1 MDFFHLLQILLLA
14 IVQGAAE
21 LLPVSSSAHV
31 TIVARLIGYDMSNV
45 FEWTFLLVMLHTGT
59 MFSVLVYFWSRWK
72 RMLNQWRAMV
82 LATIATGVVGY
93 PLMVAIKHVLNLNGG
108 TQTQEIEHLF
118 LNLPLMACSLAVV
131 GVLIIIAGR
140 KDELL
145 PGTAE
150 RINLTQ
156 GTIIGAVQG
165 LALPFRGFSRSGST
179 ISAGL
184 LLGIVRARAEEF
196 SFALAVIITPV
207 VIAREV
213 WMLIK
218 ETRPGDASFAGAGKA
233 AEHRP
238 VAVAGAIGHGVQLRR
253 RTVWPMVVIGMV
265 GAWPLEVVWV
275 LLFGCCGSRSDCV
288 FHARLIVAKMPEFAF
303 EDPVWAMA

>member
-72 RMLNQWRAMV
+72 RMLNQWRSMV

-218 ETRPGDASFAGAGKA
+218 ERGQAMRVSPALEKLPSIGQLLLPGLLGMVFSFAAG
-233 AEHRP
+233 
-238 VAVAGAIGHGVQLRR
+238 
-253 RTVWPMVVIGMV
+253 
-265 GAWPLEVVWV
+265 
-275 LLFGCCGSRSDCV
+275 LFGLWWLSEWLEHGRWKLFGYYC
-288 FHARLIVAKMPEFAF
+288 LVAAAVVLTVYFTQG
-303 EDPVWAMA
+303 